1 MAYARRR
8 GTPMPRSIIPSLP
21 QGGGSGSR
29 GTGQKGAATTD
40 CREFIDAANR
50 VGPNPQVIEKDL
62 VLGWV
67 LAGAY
72 DQEGLRPE
80 GSAKTSPS

>member
-8 GTPMPRSIIPSLP
+8 DSRVPRSIVLSLP

-62 VLGWV
+62 VLGCV

-80 GSAKTSPS
+80 APAKTSPS

>member
-8 GTPMPRSIIPSLP
+8 GSRVPRSIVLSLP
-21 QGGGSGSR
+21 QGDGSRCR
-29 GTGQKGAATTD
+29 GTGQKGAATIA
-40 CREFIDAANR
+40 RRGFIDAANR

-62 VLGWV
+62 VLGCA

-72 DQEGLRPE
+72 DQEGL
-80 GSAKTSPS
+80 